1 VGSFLGDRT
10 LLANTSPFY
19 GVGPVDLEPGGGAA
33 PVERLT
39 LTTRSVLRTPRAG
52 PASLFCDLSAQVHTN
67 LMMVL
72 ELVLRA
78 SLTMGFGYVVRGSG
92 VLQALA
98 LRAAGMGPFEEL

>member
-1 VGSFLGDRT
+1 MGSFLGDRT

-52 PASLFCDLSAQVHTN
+52 PASLFCDLSAPGPYEPN
-67 LMMVL
+67 D
-72 ELVLRA
+72 
-78 SLTMGFGYVVRGSG
+78 GSG
-92 VLQALA
+92 A
-98 LRAAGMGPFEEL
+98 RTPC

>member
-1 VGSFLGDRT
+1 
-10 LLANTSPFY
+10 
-19 GVGPVDLEPGGGAA
+19 
-33 PVERLT
+33 
-39 LTTRSVLRTPRAG
+39 
-52 PASLFCDLSAQVHTN
+52 
-67 LMMVL
+67 MMVL